1 PETCRPGSLPPRHW
15 LDWSGLVH
23 TLRTPAVG
31 PLVLT
36 FFLATFAFG
45 GMESTLAL
53 VNQLLLTGDVQR
65 GLGLAREALEG
76 SGVEQKNFLIF
87 AYIGVVLMVVQGGI
101 YRRMVQKVG
110 EVRFL
115 RLGVC
120 LMALGLLGGVAVLLE
135 REQFETVT
143 PRVLAALAVFTV

>member
-1 PETCRPGSLPPRHW
+1 
-15 LDWSGLVH
+15 
-23 TLRTPAVG
+23 
-31 PLVLT
+31 
-36 FFLATFAFG
+36 
-45 GMESTLAL
+45 
-53 VNQLLLTGDVQR
+53 LLTGDVQR
-65 GLGLAREALEG
+65 EMGLTREALKG

-143 PRVLAALAVFTV
+143 PRVLAALAVFTVAVMGFAFLTPSVQALISKRSDPAQQGEVLGV